1 MAQIKERARKNGKPG
16 YFVRIRVKNHPV
28 QTATFDR
35 LTDARNWA
43 QQIEAAMRDGRY
55 SKTSESQKHSLS
67 ELLERYEKTVFPHK
81 PKLAKEYK
89 RNFNWWNS
97 QIGHLKLSEITT
109 ADITECK
116 DRLASEMTN
125 RNTLRTPA
133 TVNRYLAAL
142 SSAMN
147 VAVKEWQWIEDN
159 PVMRVS
165 KMKEPRGRTRFLS
178 DKERTDLLEACRNS
192 KNTQL
197 YIAVVLALSTGAR
210 RMELWSLNWSDVDLE
225 RGMIILKETK
235 NGEIRSIPLKGH
247 ALELMKEHSKV
258 RRLDTQLI
266 FPSKINPQVPLDF
279 RAPFE
284 KALEE
289 AAVQDFRWHDLRHT
303 CASYLA
309 MQGASLT
316 EIAAVLG
323 HRSLNMVKRYSH
335 VGDQHTASIVEQMN
349 QKMFG

>member
-1 MAQIKERARKNGKPG
+1 M
-16 YFVRIRVKNHPV
+16 VC
-28 QTATFDR
+28 
-35 LTDARNWA
+35 
-43 QQIEAAMRDGRY
+43 
-55 SKTSESQKHSLS
+55 
-67 ELLERYEKTVFPHK
+67 VF
-81 PKLAKEYK
+81 
-89 RNFNWWNS
+89 NS
-97 QIGHLKLSEITT
+97 I
-109 ADITECK
+109 
-116 DRLASEMTN
+116 
-125 RNTLRTPA
+125 
-133 TVNRYLAAL
+133 
-142 SSAMN
+142 
-147 VAVKEWQWIEDN
+147 
-159 PVMRVS
+159 
-165 KMKEPRGRTRFLS
+165 
-178 DKERTDLLEACRNS
+178 
-192 KNTQL
+192 
-197 YIAVVLALSTGAR
+197 
-210 RMELWSLNWSDVDLE
+210 
-225 RGMIILKETK
+225 IILKETK